1 MFNINDCTYSTG
13 SIENAWIGGYVKD
26 RLWKWLPTG
35 SNIARNQM
43 WYDENMISGEC
54 LLLDRHVCKF
64 PMYVSTKCNRKRN
77 FLCQTRKQLDM
88 TFKNKIIKRFCNIN
102 ILYTISA
109 VGKLIQS
116 EPVAVFIDTCQYWI
130 GFHPKKWLDA
140 SQSCRKLNG
149 TLVVLDSLTTLNH
162 ITNIMIDNRGS
173 M

>member
-1 MFNINDCTYSTG
+1 MMKSISISLHKRNFMYSTG

-35 SNIARNQM
+35 SDIARNQM

-77 FLCQTRKQLDM
+77 FLCQTPVEKLV
-88 TFKNKIIKRFCNIN
+88 RF
-102 ILYTISA
+102 
-109 VGKLIQS
+109 
-116 EPVAVFIDTCQYWI
+116 EPVAVFVDMCQYWI
-130 GFHPKKWLDA
+130 SFKPQKWLDA
-140 SQSCRKLNG
+140 SQSCTKLNA
-149 TLVVLDSLTTLNH
+149 TLAVIDSLTTLNH

-173 M
+173 T